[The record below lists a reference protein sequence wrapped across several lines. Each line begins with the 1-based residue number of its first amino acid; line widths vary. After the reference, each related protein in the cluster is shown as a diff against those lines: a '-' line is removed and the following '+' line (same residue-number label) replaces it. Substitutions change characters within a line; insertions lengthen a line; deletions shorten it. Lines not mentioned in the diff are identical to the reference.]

1 MSNPPTTDELR
12 DVERAIDL
20 RAQGHTWDQVA
31 TRLRLPTDQV
41 RQWPHR
47 YADLWASRMAVVQRD
62 LDQET
67 IGQARAVLRHHLWSE
82 NLKGVFEAA
91 RILLDHARRSLGPVA
106 EVPPSVPEHVQ
117 IADHLEGLSHD
128 QLHAYLDSQ
137 LARLAVEGVGPRQ
150 GAVER

>member
-1 MSNPPTTDELR
+1 MSNPSTTDELR

-31 TRLRLPTDQV
+31 KRLEQQIDQV

-47 YADLWASRMAVVQRD
+47 YADLWATRMAVVQRD

-91 RILLDHARRSLGPVA
+91 RILLDHARRSLGLVTEAAPLT
-106 EVPPSVPEHVQ
+106 PEYLQ

-128 QLHAYLDSQ
+128 QLHAYVDAQ
-137 LARLAVEGVGPRQ
+137 LARLTGERSGDQDGP
-150 GAVER
+150 GER

>member
-1 MSNPPTTDELR
+1 MSNPSTADELR

-20 RAQGHTWDQVA
+20 RAQGYTWDQVA
-31 TRLRLPTDQV
+31 TRLGLEIDQV

-47 YADLWASRMAVVQRD
+47 YADLWATRMAVVQRD

-91 RILLDHARRSLGPVA
+91 RILLDHARRSLGPVTEA
-106 EVPPSVPEHVQ
+106 TLPTPEHVQ

-128 QLHAYLDSQ
+128 QLHAYFESQ
-137 LARLAVEGVGPRQ
+137 LARLAEEGVGPCDGPAGR
-150 GAVER
+150 